1 MKKGDDVLGRLRCK
15 FKMAAAKHIH
25 SEDIVRFLKTKD
37 GSSKIGLVLR
47 SGDNISDSE
56 ESSYSSDE
64 DFKVKNGELLVCWF
78 PSGHEEVVN
87 ESKVD
92 EVDLTCCC
100 LSFVFLLTST

>member
-1 MKKGDDVLGRLRCK
+1 
-15 FKMAAAKHIH
+15 MAAPKHIH
-25 SEDIVRFLKTKD
+25 SEDVVRFLKTKD

-64 DFKVKNGELLVCWF
+64 DVKVKNGQLLVCWF

-87 ESKVD
+87 ESKVGIKSH
-92 EVDLTCCC
+92 LKCCV
-100 LSFVFLLTST
+100 SYVFLLLKDDVKS